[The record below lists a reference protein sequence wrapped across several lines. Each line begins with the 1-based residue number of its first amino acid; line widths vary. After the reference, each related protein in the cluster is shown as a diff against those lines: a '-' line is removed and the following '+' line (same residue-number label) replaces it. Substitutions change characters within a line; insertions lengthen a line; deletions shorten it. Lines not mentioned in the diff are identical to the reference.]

1 MSRLGLSSAFAERL
15 LRSGYRVLITGAS
28 GWLGRASLE
37 MLSGV
42 YGELFTERVKC
53 FGSSRRTLQI
63 QSGLAIDQRP
73 LGEMSAIARAK
84 YILLHFAC
92 LTKDKVASMSLDE
105 YLAGNRTI
113 SRMSMEAAAEVGVER
128 VLLVSSGAVY
138 QALTADGS
146 NEREHPYAAIKL
158 EDEALFRR
166 FAYDRAGTKVLTV
179 RLFNLGG
186 RYINKVAG
194 YALSSF
200 IQQARERGAGSSI
213 RINADHPVI
222 RSYVGV
228 GDLLNVAFAHLLD
241 ESTDTYDWFDT
252 AGDCEVE
259 VLGLAERVRAVV
271 NPSISITRA
280 ALTSTEADRYVGDG
294 TKFRFLASRYGLS
307 LQDLDGQVRETAE
320 YLGAL

>member
-73 LGEMSAIARAK
+73 LGEMSAIAPAK

-200 IQQARERGAGSSI
+200 IEQARERGAGSSI